1 MVPVRFPLT
10 TAARQIEADKMSTQT
25 GNIRQIEKTSRGVPA
40 SDGDGVQL
48 TRIIASPEIDMV
60 DPFLLL
66 DKFETDEPAD
76 YIGGFPPHPHRGF
89 QTVTYLIAGRM
100 RHKDNAGHE
109 GVIEPGGVQWMSA
122 ARGIIHS
129 EMPEQEDG
137 LLQGFQLWINLPA
150 ANKMD
155 EPSYQEFAAD
165 VIPTEV
171 NSSGNQIKVIAG
183 TTDNG
188 TQGPVKNIITDPLY
202 FDVQLAKDNIFT
214 QSVPRGHNLVIYAIA
229 GSLVAQDTLVA
240 QGTLA
245 VFGDGDKVEIIGK
258 DQTSRFLFIAAKPLG
273 EPVARGGPFVMN
285 TKQEILQAFEDF
297 KQGKF

>member
-1 MVPVRFPLT
+1 M
-10 TAARQIEADKMSTQT
+10 TAQTQKTRQVVQ
-25 GNIRQIEKTSRGVPA
+25 TSRGVPT

-100 RHKDNAGHE
+100 RHKDNAGHD

-155 EPSYQEFAAD
+155 EPSYQEFSPD
-165 VIPTEV
+165 VIPLETD
-171 NSSGNQIKVIAG
+171 NSGCQIKVIAG

-188 TQGPVKNIITDPLY
+188 TRGPVKNIITDPLF
-202 FDVQLAKDNIFT
+202 FDVELDSGQTFT
-214 QSVPRGHNLVIYAIA
+214 QTVPVDHSAVIYTIN
-229 GSLVAQDTLVA
+229 GSLEVTDTNDLIPPE
-240 QGTLA
+240 TLA
-245 VFGDGDKVEIIGK
+245 VLGQGEKIKLNGK
-258 DQTSRFLFIAAKPLG
+258 SQPSRFLLIAAKPLN

-285 TKQEILQAFEDF
+285 TKQEILQAFDDF